1 MQLLVLVRGELKDK
15 AFKETEVLLSLLAV
29 GSAKR
34 VYNVSPRAGLFNLR
48 HNKTIMYRI
57 VSIFLLEMDT
67 TH

>member
-34 VYNVSPRAGLFNLR
+34 VYNVSSRAGLFNLR